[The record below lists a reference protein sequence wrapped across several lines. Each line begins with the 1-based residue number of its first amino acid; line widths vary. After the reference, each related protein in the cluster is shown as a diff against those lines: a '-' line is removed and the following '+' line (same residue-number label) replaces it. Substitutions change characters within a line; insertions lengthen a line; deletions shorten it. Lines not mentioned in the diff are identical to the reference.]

1 MAYVAKKRAPALR
14 RSHLLIST
22 AVACA
27 IASFNTSAQTSF
39 AASTEVVLP
48 LAANVGIYHSQVFVR
63 NPNASAI
70 TLNVRYYQ
78 SNNGTAPSGLRSCS
92 QLVLQG
98 DQTQSFDLGA
108 QCGLTGTNDDFGMI
122 VLSDVAGTNR
132 FFAYSRT
139 QTPDGLGFSVEG
151 FPTEDFSGSPA
162 TVLGLQSLSTAPN
175 YKSNCFVAALD
186 QPVNW
191 HIDLVQSGTETVL
204 GSTITGSLQAF
215 ETTRVL
221 DVFNAAGLAGDYSNV
236 SAHFSTPDNPAP
248 AFVGFCTLE
257 TTSNGSADFRVAKN
271 TDSPTTTGG
280 GSGQTLLTSFNSPT
294 DVPALLAGTG
304 WQFAASTTVPL
315 ANTTTLNVFGG
326 GYFAKTSVGPG
337 TAQVAICY
345 QDQNGPGP
353 VTLMGSA
360 VTFSVSG
367 APTFHSASASASL
380 PAATYTVGL
389 CAQNTGTN
397 SVNKNG
403 TASGYIF
410 TTP

>member
-1 MAYVAKKRAPALR
+1 MAYAAKKRNSMVR
-14 RSHLLIST
+14 RRHLLISA

-27 IASFNTSAQTSF
+27 IAPFSASAQTSF
-39 AASTEVVLP
+39 AAGTEIVLP

-70 TLNVRYYQ
+70 TVDVRYYQ
-78 SNNGTAPSGLRSCS
+78 SINGTAPSGLRSCS
-92 QLVLQG
+92 QLVIQA
-98 DQTQSFDLGA
+98 DQTQSFDLGT

-122 VLSDVAGTNR
+122 VLSDAAGTNS

-151 FPTEDFSGSPA
+151 FPSSNFSGSPA

-191 HIDLVQSGTETVL
+191 HIDLVQSGTEAVL

-236 SAHFSTPDNPAP
+236 SAHISTPDNPAP
-248 AFVGFCTLE
+248 PFVGFCTLE
-257 TTSNGSADFRVAKN
+257 TTSNGSADFRIAKN
-271 TDSPTTTGG
+271 TDSPTNTGG
-280 GSGQTLLTSFNSPT
+280 GTGQTFLKSFNG
-294 DVPALLAGTG
+294 DVPSLLAGTG
-304 WQFAASTTVPL
+304 WQFAGTTSVTL
-315 ANTTTLNVFGG
+315 ADTTSLSVYAGGWFG
-326 GYFAKTSVGPG
+326 KTSVGPG
-337 TAQVAICY
+337 TAQAAICY

-353 VTLMGSA
+353 LTLMGSA

-367 APTFHSASASASL
+367 VPTFHSASASASL
-380 PAATYTVGL
+380 PAATYTIGL
-389 CAQNTGTN
+389 CGKNTGTN

-403 TASGYIF
+403 TSSGFIF

>member
-1 MAYVAKKRAPALR
+1 MTHAAKKRAPTLR

-27 IASFNTSAQTSF
+27 IASFNASAQTSF
-39 AASTEVVLP
+39 AAGTEVVLP

-98 DQTQSFDLGA
+98 DQTQSFDLGT
-108 QCGLTGTNDDFGMI
+108 QCGLTGTDDDFGMI

-151 FPTEDFSGSPA
+151 FPTENFSGSPS
-162 TVLGLQSLSTAPN
+162 TVLGLQTLAAAPN
-175 YKSNCFVAALD
+175 YKSNCFVAALG

-204 GSTITGSLQAF
+204 GSTISGSLQAF

-221 DVFNAAGLAGDYSNV
+221 DVFNAAGLVGDYSNI

-248 AFVGFCTLE
+248 PFVGFCTLE
-257 TTSNGSADFRVAKN
+257 TTSNGSADFRIAKN
-271 TDSPTTTGG
+271 VDQPSNGG
-280 GSGQTLLTSFNSPT
+280 GGGTPTLKAAWHLDTIQTLSNLVT
-294 DVPALLAGTG
+294 DFQFTG
-304 WQFAASTTVPL
+304 STTVTL
-315 ANTTTLNVFGG
+315 GSTSTLSAYGGGWFARSSAGSTTGSLNV
-326 GYFAKTSVGPG
+326 
-337 TAQVAICY
+337 CY

-353 VTLMGSA
+353 ITTMGTTTVFSIGNTASYHSATGSA
-360 VTFSVSG
+360 TVSAG
-367 APTFHSASASASL
+367 
-380 PAATYTVGL
+380 TYAVGL
-389 CAQNTGTN
+389 CAKITGTAA
-397 SVNKNG
+397 NKNG
-403 TASGYIF
+403 GSAGFVF
-410 TTP
+410 TLP